1 MNVMRWF
8 VTGVTKSGLEIM
20 CRIDKSELDKVQ
32 ARGPLIA
39 YSNHTGSVE
48 VPLMFTQLQP
58 RPVTG
63 LAKIESWDGWF
74 LRWIF
79 NLWGAIPLRRG
90 EADMA
95 AMRKALEALK
105 AGYII
110 GMSPEGTR
118 NKTGALIEAHPGIV
132 SLALHSNAPL
142 IPIAHWGGENFR
154 ANLKHL
160 KRTDF
165 HIRVGEPFYL
175 DSQGEKLTRHVRQQ
189 MLDELMYRL
198 AALLPEEYRGV
209 YANLEHATGKYLRRA
224 G

>member
-1 MNVMRWF
+1 MKLMRWF
-8 VTGVTKSGLEIM
+8 VTGVAKRGLEIM

-39 YSNHTGSVE
+39 YSNHTGSIE

-90 EADMA
+90 EADMT

-142 IPIAHWGGENFR
+142 IPIAHWGGENFS

-175 DSQGEKLTRHVRQQ
+175 DSQGEKLTRQVRQQ

-198 AALLPEEYRGV
+198 AVLLPEEYHGV
-209 YANLEHATGKYLRRA
+209 YANLEKATSMYLRKA
-224 G
+224 D